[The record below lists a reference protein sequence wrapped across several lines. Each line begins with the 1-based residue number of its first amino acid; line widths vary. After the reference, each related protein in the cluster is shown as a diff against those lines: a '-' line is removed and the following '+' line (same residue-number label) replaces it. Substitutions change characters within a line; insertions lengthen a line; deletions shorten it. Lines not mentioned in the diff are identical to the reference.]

1 MAYRV
6 IKFFTDMQDGN
17 HEYKVGDTY
26 PREGVKVSPSRIH
39 ELLSNKNSHGQPL
52 IQEAEEIR
60 KTEEVVKETAVIP
73 LCIFFHLSLTRP

>member
-26 PREGVKVSPSRIH
+26 PREGVKVSPARIH
-39 ELLSNKNSHGQPL
+39 ELSTDENRQNEPL
-52 IQEAEEIR
+52 IQEAEEL
-60 KTEEVVKETAVIP
+60 KTEKAVKEVKKAKP
-73 LCIFFHLSLTRP
+73 KRKAK

>member
-26 PREGVKVSPSRIH
+26 PREGVKVSPARIH
-39 ELLSNKNSHGQPL
+39 ELSTGENRQNEPL
-52 IQEAEEIR
+52 IQEAEEL
-60 KTEEVVKETAVIP
+60 KEVKEEKAVNEVKKAKP
-73 LCIFFHLSLTRP
+73 KRKAKAQ

>member
-26 PREGVKVSPSRIH
+26 PREGVKVSPARIH
-39 ELLSNKNSHGQPL
+39 ELSTGENRQNEPL
-52 IQEAEEIR
+52 IQEAEELKAEKAVSKEVKKAKPKR
-60 KTEEVVKETAVIP
+60 KAKAQ
-73 LCIFFHLSLTRP
+73 